1 MADSL
6 LQTAWP
12 ALSSLLA
19 FLVAI
24 IVLVSVHEWG
34 HFYAARAL
42 GVKVLRFSIGF
53 GKPLLNWYDRSGT
66 EYVVA
71 GIPLGGYV
79 KMLDEREGDVPSE
92 LLSVSFGRQPV
103 WKRSVIVAAGPII
116 NLVFA
121 FVVYWVLFLG
131 GETGLVPEVGAVLPQ
146 SQAEQAGLR
155 VGHEIVA
162 VDGRDTPIQKAV
174 IAALLSRMGDTGELR
189 LTVRRPHDTAEQT
202 IVVSLNQWLSDA
214 TEPDLL
220 GSLGA
225 EFYHAP
231 FVRLGEVMPGSVAE
245 RAGLKAGDVIERAD
259 GAVVSGPDEW
269 VQYVRARPEQTIQ
282 LGIRRERQWLEVE
295 VIPARV
301 EGNVGQIG
309 VQVGY
314 TPPPPTAFRHL
325 DLGFFQAIPRA
336 AGETVDQ
343 TVLLLQAIKK
353 LVMGHL
359 SPKNLSGPLG
369 IAKVAG
375 VSASLG
381 FEAFCQMLA
390 VLSISLGVMNLLP
403 IPMLDGGHLMLFLA
417 EACRGK
423 PLSEKVQLWGSQ
435 IGMLL
440 LAGLML
446 FAIYNDILKFR

>member
-1 MADSL
+1 MAVYQLDDWVPEIAASAWVADSASVIGRVRMDDPEWRIGND
-6 LQTAWP
+6 TA
-12 ALSSLLA
+12 
-19 FLVAI
+19 
-24 IVLVSVHEWG
+24 VLVSRYRMHGVED
-34 HFYAARAL
+34 AAGRLSADL
-42 GVKVLRFSIGF
+42 V
-53 GKPLLNWYDRSGT
+53 W
-66 EYVVA
+66 
-71 GIPLGGYV
+71 
-79 KMLDEREGDVPSE
+79 REG
-92 LLSVSFGRQPV
+92 
-103 WKRSVIVAAGPII
+103 
-116 NLVFA
+116 
-121 FVVYWVLFLG
+121 
-131 GETGLVPEVGAVLPQ
+131 
-146 SQAEQAGLR
+146 
-155 VGHEIVA
+155 
-162 VDGRDTPIQKAV
+162 
-174 IAALLSRMGDTGELR
+174 
-189 LTVRRPHDTAEQT
+189 
-202 IVVSLNQWLSDA
+202 
-214 TEPDLL
+214 
-220 GSLGA
+220 
-225 EFYHAP
+225 
-231 FVRLGEVMPGSVAE
+231 
-245 RAGLKAGDVIERAD
+245 
-259 GAVVSGPDEW
+259 
-269 VQYVRARPEQTIQ
+269 
-282 LGIRRERQWLEVE
+282 QWLEVE
-295 VIPARV
+295 VMPARV

-314 TPPPPTAFRHL
+314 MPPPPTAFRHL